1 MAASALSARDNK
13 PTGSA
18 RMMVAL
24 AVAALLGPPS
34 HPRAQVA
41 EGPTLLATFKVWH
54 KVTAPTADWSDAL
67 ARYRAKLVE
76 DGLSPGAAD
85 RAIRLISAYDETE
98 LYDSVYAKSPTFSTA
113 PSQLL
118 VDAIRGVRPGRALD
132 VGMGMGRN
140 ALHLG
145 RAGWDVTGF
154 DVSSVGVRQAEATA
168 RAEKLRLQAH
178 VVADEEFDFG
188 VAKWDLIAV
197 VYAIE
202 KRRIHRV
209 REALRPGGLVIVEGG
224 INPDPAA
231 SFGYAPGELLK
242 LFDGFTIVEHEQVE
256 GTYDWGPERIQLVR
270 FVAQKPVR

>member
-1 MAASALSARDNK
+1 MHNLTASVFCHALVASDGRTLSWREPLPSLPRHTTDMAASALSARDNT

-24 AVAALLGPPS
+24 AVAALLGLPS

-41 EGPTLLATFKVWH
+41 EGPTWLATFKVWH

-85 RAIRLISAYDETE
+85 RAIRLISAYDEAE

-118 VDAIRGVRPGRALD
+118 VEAIRGVRPGRALD

-154 DVSSVGVRQAEATA
+154 DVSSVAFVRP
-168 RAEKLRLQAH
+168 RP
-178 VVADEEFDFG
+178 
-188 VAKWDLIAV
+188 
-197 VYAIE
+197 
-202 KRRIHRV
+202 RR
-209 REALRPGGLVIVEGG
+209 ALRSCVCRHTWPLMKSSSSAWRSG
-224 INPDPAA
+224 I
-231 SFGYAPGELLK
+231 
-242 LFDGFTIVEHEQVE
+242 
-256 GTYDWGPERIQLVR
+256 
-270 FVAQKPVR
+270 